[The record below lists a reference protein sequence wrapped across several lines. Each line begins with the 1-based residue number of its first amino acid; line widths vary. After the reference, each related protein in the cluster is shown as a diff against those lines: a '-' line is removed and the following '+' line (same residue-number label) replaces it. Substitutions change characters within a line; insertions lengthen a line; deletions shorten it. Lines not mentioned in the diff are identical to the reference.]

1 MYFNNSN
8 NFFHG
13 IMFHHF
19 HDNKNHSISQG
30 SIDKEEFNKIINFI
44 GRKNILD
51 ADIFLEKFQNKK
63 LKEREVCITFDHG
76 MKCQFDIAVPILED
90 YKIKSFFFPH
100 TSIFEGTL
108 DLEVFRYF
116 RTNFFENVNE
126 FYKNFYEIFD
136 QNLTTFFEK
145 HIEEIDETKKKF
157 PFYSNEDIKFRL
169 VRDKILTQ
177 NSYEKIMILMISAK
191 KIDHKDLHEKV
202 NFQKDD
208 LINLDKLGHLI
219 GLHSHSHPTLL
230 EKLSYREQK
239 NEYEKNLSIITNI
252 LGKPKNEIKY
262 MSHPS
267 GSYNDETLK
276 ILKDLGIDLGFKQIM
291 SIEPKKGMKK
301 INNSSLEIA
310 REDHASIIKQIA

>member
-157 PFYSNEDIKFRL
+157 PFYSNEDIEFRL

-267 GSYNDETLK
+267 GSYNDDTLK